1 MGALGILKY
10 SGSVLRQDSGQEP
23 ENAVNLGFS
32 GNRGA
37 GMVCFK
43 AQLSKPAGKVTDF
56 RYREIFLICPVTG
69 QKVTARK
76 VP

>member
-43 AQLSKPAGKVTDF
+43 AAGKVTDF

-69 QKVTARK
+69 QKATARK